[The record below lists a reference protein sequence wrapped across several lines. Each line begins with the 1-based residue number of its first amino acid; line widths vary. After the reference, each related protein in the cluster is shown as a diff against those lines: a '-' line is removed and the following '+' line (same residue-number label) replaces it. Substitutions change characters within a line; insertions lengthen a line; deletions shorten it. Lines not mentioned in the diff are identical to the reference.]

1 MLLMN
6 FYSLF
11 CQVSFLT
18 HYIFLKSRDV
28 CFSVLNLVLPLFL
41 MNAIHYYDLW
51 VWYSNLCPSPRFLRK
66 FVWLHQIF
74 VAACGVWFPALG
86 WNPGCLQSL
95 FLFLLL
101 SLEPDTQLLCACL
114 CLHTSQESRPRLSRF
129 NIRFDCSSTSFFS
142 FSRVTSLLPYSGLWK
157 VLKLRNQ
164 LGILEF
170 SLSSTPN
177 RTAHP
182 ANFIH
187 FSRFPPCAAYPFALN
202 QYCFILTQ
210 RFQEFFDS
218 LPFHSL
224 TFP

>member
-129 NIRFDCSSTSFFS
+129 NIQFDCSSTSSVFFFLIFQSYFSFTLLWSVEGSKIEEPVRHPRVLLIQHTKPNSTSCELYTFFS
-142 FSRVTSLLPYSGLWK
+142 ISPLCSIPICLKSVFLYLNPEVSRVFWFS
-157 VLKLRNQ
+157 
-164 LGILEF
+164 
-170 SLSSTPN
+170 SLS
-177 RTAHP
+177 
-182 ANFIH
+182 
-187 FSRFPPCAAYPFALN
+187 
-202 QYCFILTQ
+202 
-210 RFQEFFDS
+210 
-218 LPFHSL
+218 
-224 TFP
+224 